1 MAAHAANTSEDG
13 VVVLHCPPELEREPL
28 VNHDRSLN
36 WITENVSVI

>member
-36 WITENVSVI
+36 